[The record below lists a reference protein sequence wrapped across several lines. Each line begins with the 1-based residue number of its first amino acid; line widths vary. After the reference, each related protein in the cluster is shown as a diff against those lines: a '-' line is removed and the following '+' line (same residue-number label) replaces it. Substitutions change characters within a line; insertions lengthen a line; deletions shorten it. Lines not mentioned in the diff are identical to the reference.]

1 MQMPLLCSDIYWRGE
16 QGASTTRRFRSA
28 LIGSLLFHCT
38 LGGLTTAVVLQ
49 KPVVEEPL
57 MIDLTAAPLPEPQIQ
72 QQAPKM
78 VTRSRSNR
86 AAPARPVPLAPP
98 PQVAAPAPP
107 EPAAAPGPV
116 ATQAVKAEAVPRPV
130 ASGGAVGGRSRAAG
144 GGTPAGG
151 DGAGRAGNGQPAAE
165 SGETLQKR
173 YLREHFAYIRDLIGK
188 ELRYPRQ
195 AVRMGWH
202 GRVTVSFLVL
212 VDGSVTELRVNHG
225 SGVPLLDRN
234 ALETVERAA
243 PFPKPPVSARLVMP
257 VDYILE

>member
-1 MQMPLLCSDIYWRGE
+1 MQLLCGDSYWREERGI
-16 QGASTTRRFRSA
+16 ATTRRFRSA

-38 LGGLTTAVVLQ
+38 LGGLATAVVLQ
-49 KPVVEEPL
+49 KPVAQEPL
-57 MIDLTAAPLPEPQIQ
+57 MIDLTAAPLPEAQATP
-72 QQAPKM
+72 QAPKAA
-78 VTRSRSNR
+78 TRSRSNTT
-86 AAPARPVPLAPP
+86 APARSAPLSLPP
-98 PQVAAPAPP
+98 PVAVPTSKSPTAASQPVAAM
-107 EPAAAPGPV
+107 AAK
-116 ATQAVKAEAVPRPV
+116 TDAVPQQTSV
-130 ASGGAVGGRSRAAG
+130 GGTTKSVGGDVTASGEGVG
-144 GGTPAGG
+144 TK
-151 DGAGRAGNGQPAAE
+151 GNGQAATE
-165 SGETLQKR
+165 TKETLQKR

-212 VDGSVTELRVNHG
+212 VDGSVAELRVNHG

-243 PFPKPPVSARLVMP
+243 PFPRPPVSARLVMP

>member
-1 MQMPLLCSDIYWRGE
+1 MSLLCSDSYWRE
-16 QGASTTRRFRSA
+16 EHGASTTRRFRSA

-38 LGGLTTAVVLQ
+38 LAGLATAVVLQ
-49 KPVVEEPL
+49 KPVVQEPVV
-57 MIDLTAAPLPEPQIQ
+57 IDLTTASLPEPQTQ

-86 AAPARPVPLAPP
+86 AAPARSALLSPP
-98 PQVAAPAPP
+98 PPVAAPASTVPTT
-107 EPAAAPGPV
+107 A
-116 ATQAVKAEAVPRPV
+116 PRPV
-130 ASGGAVGGRSRAAG
+130 ATLSAKADALPQQTQVGGEIGSASKAAAG
-144 GGTPAGG
+144 GASTATGEGT
-151 DGAGRAGNGQPAAE
+151 GAKGSGQTAVE
-165 SGETLQKR
+165 SRETLQKR

-195 AVRMGWH
+195 AIRMNWS
-202 GRVTVSFLVL
+202 GRVTVTFLVL
-212 VDGSVTELRVNHG
+212 VDGSVADLRVSHS
-225 SGVPLLDRN
+225 SGVSLLDRN

>member
-1 MQMPLLCSDIYWRGE
+1 MQLLCGDSYWREERGI
-16 QGASTTRRFRSA
+16 ATTRRFRSA

-38 LGGLTTAVVLQ
+38 LGGLATAVVLQ
-49 KPVVEEPL
+49 KPVVQEPL
-57 MIDLTAAPLPEPQIQ
+57 MSDLTAAALPEAQATP
-72 QQAPKM
+72 QAPKTA
-78 VTRSRSNR
+78 TRSRSST
-86 AAPARPVPLAPP
+86 AAPARPVPLSPP
-98 PQVAAPAPP
+98 PQVAAPP
-107 EPAAAPGPV
+107 EPAAAGPV
-116 ATQAVKAEAVPRPV
+116 ATQAAKAEAVPRPA
-130 ASGGAVGGRSRAAG
+130 ASGGATGGRSRAAG
-144 GGTPAGG
+144 GGIPAGG
-151 DGAGRAGNGQPAAE
+151 DGAERAGNGQPAAE

-173 YLREHFAYIRDLIGK
+173 YLREHFDYIRDLIGK

-212 VDGSVTELRVNHG
+212 VDGSVAELRVNHG

>member
-1 MQMPLLCSDIYWRGE
+1 MQLLCGNSYWREERGI
-16 QGASTTRRFRSA
+16 ATTRRFRSA

-38 LGGLTTAVVLQ
+38 LGGLATAVVLQ
-49 KPVVEEPL
+49 KPVVQEPL
-57 MIDLTAAPLPEPQIQ
+57 VIDLTAAPLPEPQPQ
-72 QQAPKM
+72 TAKT
-78 VTRSRSNR
+78 VTRNRSNS
-86 AAPARPVPLAPP
+86 AAPARPAPLSPP
-98 PQVAAPAPP
+98 PQVAAPASKSPAVVPP
-107 EPAAAPGPV
+107 PV
-116 ATQAVKAEAVPRPV
+116 APQSAKNDAVPQQATFGSEV
-130 ASGGAVGGRSRAAG
+130 
-144 GGTPAGG
+144 GGTPKATGG
-151 DGAGRAGNGQPAAE
+151 GAPSATGEGAGTKGGGQAAAE
-165 SGETLQKR
+165 TRETLQKR

-195 AVRMGWH
+195 AIRMGWH